1 MFETMS
7 MLHLQQYWWILGSVL
22 GALLVFLLF
31 VQGGQTLISAIAK
44 NEDERNVVVNSLG
57 RKWEFTFTTL
67 VTFGGAMFA
76 AFPLFYS
83 TSFGGA
89 YWVWILILFCFILQ
103 AVSYEFRRKPNNF
116 LGTKTYDVFLFINGS
131 IGVILLGAAVATFF
145 TGSQFSVSEYN
156 QSTWQTPFRG
166 LEAALNIDNLAL
178 GLAVFFLARIL
189 AALYF
194 LNNIQN
200 VEITD
205 RAKKQVLI
213 NAIPFLVF
221 FLFFAVR
228 LILMDG
234 FNYDPQTKVVAM
246 ESFKYLHNLLQMP
259 LVLILFLLG
268 VVHVLLG
275 IALGILKKS
284 KKGIWIAGIGTFLT
298 VFALL
303 LLAGFNHTSFYPS
316 TFDLQSSLT
325 IENASSSHYTLTA
338 MSYVS
343 LLIPFVL
350 AYIIYAWRAIDKNE
364 ITVEEIKDN
373 EHAY

>member
-1 MFETMS
+1 MFETMT
-7 MLHLQQYWWILGSVL
+7 MIHLQQYWWILGSVL

-31 VQGGQTLISAIAK
+31 VQGGQTLISSVAK
-44 NEDERNVVVNSLG
+44 SDDERNVVVNSLG

-103 AVSYEFRRKPNNF
+103 AVSYEFRRKPDNF
-116 LGTKTYDVFLFINGS
+116 LGTKTFDVFLFINGS
-131 IGVILLGAAVATFF
+131 VGVILLGAAVATFF

-189 AALYF
+189 GALYF
-194 LNNIQN
+194 LNNIDN
-200 VEITD
+200 EKIIE
-205 RAKKQVLI
+205 RSRKQILI
-213 NAIPFLVF
+213 NTIPFLIF

-228 LILMDG
+228 LLLMDG
-234 FNYDPQTKVVAM
+234 FGYDPQTKIVMM
-246 ESFKYLHNLLQMP
+246 EPFKYLHNLLQMP
-259 LVLILFLLG
+259 LVLVIFLLG
-268 VVHVLLG
+268 VVLVLLG
-275 IALGILKKS
+275 IIVVLFKKS
-284 KKGIWIAGIGTFLT
+284 KNGIWFSGLGTFLT

-303 LLAGFNHTSFYPS
+303 LLAGFNNTCFYPS

-343 LLIPFVL
+343 MLIPFVL
-350 AYIIYAWRAIDKNE
+350 AYIIYAWRAMDKEQINLQDVNE
-364 ITVEEIKDN
+364 D